1 MKILVLSDTHLTP
14 RFEQKKFEF
23 LGNIIQK
30 SDSVIINGDFWDAYL
45 SSFEHFIDSPWKKLF
60 PLLKKKNSI
69 YIYGNHDAESFSDK
83 KYLMH
88 FSSKQLHSY
97 SLNIEGY
104 KYEIEHGHRLLRNG
118 LKNPKIITKTTRL
131 KIKIIDAVEYSVS
144 NSSYK
149 IFNRTLSV
157 LNKGIKKKLSKFVKP
172 NVRYI
177 FGHTHAQELD
187 LENQFINT
195 GFSKHG
201 FAEYMWLDESGP
213 KLFHERY
220 R

>member
-14 RFEQKKFEF
+14 RFEQKKFDF
-23 LGNIIQK
+23 LENIIQK
-30 SDSVIINGDFWDAYL
+30 SDSVIINGDFWDGYL

-60 PLLKKKNSI
+60 PPLKKKNSI

-83 KYLMH
+83 KELKK
-88 FSSKQLHSY
+88 FSAEQLDSY
-97 SLNIEGY
+97 SINIDGS
-104 KYEIEHGHRLLRNG
+104 KYVIEHGHRLFRNG
-118 LKNPKIITKTTRL
+118 EKIPRIITKTARFNT
-131 KIKIIDAVEYSVS
+131 KVIDVIEYSAS
-144 NSSYK
+144 NTSYQ

-187 LENQFINT
+187 LKNQFINT

-201 FAEYMWLDESGP
+201 FAEYMWLDENGP